1 MSNIL
6 STSLSEKKV
15 ANIFR
20 NIKKA
25 KAYELVDLLTRVYKP
40 LPKPI
45 DIENIRKWMDE
56 YPEIWRVVFDISNVI
71 ENNLIDGVRPEQA
84 VQWAIR
90 KNAEEIRAG
99 LGFEGATLME
109 QLLINNIVVS
119 WLRVQWTEYRLILY
133 MGQDEK
139 WMSEIEFWEKRLNVA
154 QHRFLRA
161 SETLEKIRKL
171 SAKNPTLQVNIAG
184 QGGQQVN
191 IAGDIVKK

>member
-1 MSNIL
+1 MSIVL
-6 STSLSEKKV
+6 SNRLSDKKF

-25 KAYELVDLLTRVYKP
+25 EAYKFVDLLTRVYEP
-40 LPKPI
+40 TPKPI
-45 DIENIRKWMDE
+45 DIKNIRKWMDE

-71 ENNLIDGVRPEQA
+71 ETNLIDEVRPEQA

-90 KNAEEIRAG
+90 KNAEELRAG

-109 QLLINNIVVS
+109 QLLINNIIVS

-154 QHRFLRA
+154 QRRFLRA

-171 SAKNPTLQVNIAG
+171 STKNPTLQVNIAG

>member
-1 MSNIL
+1 MSKNIITDL
-6 STSLSEKKV
+6 SHKEYV
-15 ANIFR
+15 NIFR

-25 KAYELVDLLTRVYKP
+25 KAFKFVNLLTRAYKINP
-40 LPKPI
+40 RPI
-45 DIENIRKWMDE
+45 DIENLRKCLDE
-56 YPEIWRVVFDISNVI
+56 NPEIWRVVFDISNVI
-71 ENNLIDGVRPEQA
+71 EINLISGIFPQQA
-84 VQWAIR
+84 AQVAIR
-90 KNAEEIRAG
+90 KNVEEIKVG

-119 WLRVQWTEYRLILY
+119 WLRVQWAEYRLILH

-139 WMSEIEFWEKRLNVA
+139 WMSEVEFWEKRLNVA

-161 SETLEKIRKL
+161 SETLEKIRKM

-191 IAGDIVKK
+191 VAGDIVKK

>member
-71 ENNLIDGVRPEQA
+71 ETNLIDEVRPEQA

-90 KNAEEIRAG
+90 KNAEELRAG

-154 QHRFLRA
+154 QQRFLRA

-171 SAKNPTLQVNIAG
+171 SAKNPILQVNIAT
-184 QGGQQVN
+184 QGGRQMN
-191 IAGDIVKK
+191 IAGAVVKK